1 MSSPDLDLEPSPV
14 AREVAGKLRHPDPSQ
29 LWFQIHEIID
39 ERVYLRHGITLAED
53 DVVLDVGANVGV
65 AAAFFAHVCR
75 AGAVHSF
82 EPVQPIFE
90 LLRENLRQFPACTAH
105 PYGLSS
111 EPGEAEI
118 TYYPGASAMSGLYAD
133 PYVDRR
139 LVHDRLRKNLGLTED
154 EATERLHGTYVP
166 TRMSCELRT
175 LSGVLDELSLQQVDL
190 LKIDVEKSESDVIEG
205 IEARDWARV
214 RQVAMEVHD
223 QDRGAAVARR
233 LDENGFLVKLEQDA
247 TMQGTEVQMLY
258 ALRR

>member
-1 MSSPDLDLEPSPV
+1 M
-14 AREVAGKLRHPDPSQ
+14 AGKLRHPDPSQ

-65 AAAFFAHVCR
+65 AAVFFAHVCR

-166 TRMSCELRT
+166 TRMPCELADA
-175 LSGVLDELSLQQVDL
+175 LKGSSDELSLQQVDL
-190 LKIDVEKSESDVIEG
+190 LKIDVEKFESDVIEG
-205 IEARDWARV
+205 MFKAGDWACA
-214 RQVAMEVHD
+214 RQVGD
-223 QDRGAAVARR
+223 GGRSIDDWGASGC
-233 LDENGFLVKLEQDA
+233 EA
-247 TMQGTEVQMLY
+247 TG
-258 ALRR
+258 